1 MTTTEV
7 LFITAMIAY
16 NGNCMDISAMLTLMY
31 AVSIAVTIE
40 GSPQTGCL
48 LADIVEAV
56 VDNS

>member
-1 MTTTEV
+1 MTTTEA

-16 NGNCMDISAMLTLMY
+16 NGNCMDISTMLTLMY
-31 AVSIAVTIE
+31 AASIAVTIE
-40 GSPQTGCL
+40 GSPRTGLL